1 MTSIVEY
8 VQKRLTSRTREE
20 PQRATPKKIPEITS
34 VGMVFQGNKVAK
46 SNVKLFRNWAE
57 HSEWVRAAI
66 NVRKSQVSSAEW
78 DIVPYNSDVQVDNKR
93 VAKRIKDLFDTPNAS
108 TDSFR
113 SFIEPVIED
122 LLVLDAGCIEKV
134 RNLRGETVQIWA
146 VDGGTI
152 RVSAIW
158 DGDPREPRYF
168 WYPDYQERARW
179 LNVEFIYMMSS
190 PRTYTPIGLAPL
202 ESLKNTIDAELGGH
216 EYNRR
221 QVQAAAPDGI
231 LDLGEGARPEQ
242 VDEFKNYWLSEVAG
256 RGAMAFLGGTKNAQF
271 IPFRTSNREMQF
283 LEWQQYLV
291 RKIAAV
297 FGLSPQDLGIT
308 FDVNRSTSE
317 IQSEHTEDRGLRPLL
332 ALIQDYFT
340 REVVWDP
347 AFGGPENNLAFR
359 FTRLNLKETTSK
371 AAINKMALAG
381 APWKTINEAR
391 KEDGREPLGS
401 EYDKL
406 IMTTPVGA
414 VTLENVPSAQDAL
427 DSKKPAPPKSPSA
440 AGPRQAPK
448 SASLEGSEA
457 LKEIT

>member
-1 MTSIVEY
+1 MTSLVEY
-8 VQKRLTSRTREE
+8 VQKRLAVRPREQ
-20 PQRATPKKIPEITS
+20 PQRATPKKVPELTS
-34 VGMVFQGNKVAK
+34 VGMVYQGNKVAK
-46 SNVKLFRNWAE
+46 SNVPLFRHWGE

-78 DIVPYNSDVQVDNKR
+78 DIVPYNPDIEVDNKR
-93 VAKRIKDLFDTPNAS
+93 LAKRIKALFDTPNAS
-108 TDSFR
+108 VDSFR
-113 SFIEPVIED
+113 SFVEPIIED
-122 LLVLDAGCIEKV
+122 ILVLDAGCIEKV
-134 RNLRGETVQIWA
+134 RNLRGEPVQLWS

-152 RVSAIW
+152 RVSSIW

-179 LNVEFIYMMSS
+179 LNDEFVYLMAN
-190 PRTYTPIGLAPL
+190 PRTYSPVGLAPL
-202 ESLKNTIDAELGGH
+202 ETLKNTVDAELGGH

-221 QVQAAAPDGI
+221 QVQSAAPDGI

-242 VDEFKNYWLSEVAG
+242 VDDFKAYWLSEVAG

-271 IPFRTSNREMQF
+271 IPFHASNKEMQF

-317 IQSEHTEDRGLRPLL
+317 VQAEQTEDRGLRPLL

-340 REVVWDP
+340 REIVWDI
-347 AFGGPENNLAFR
+347 AYGGAANNLAFR
-359 FTRLNLKETTSK
+359 FTRLNLKETTDK
-371 AAINKMALAG
+371 ATINKMALSG

-391 KEDGREPLGS
+391 KEDGREPLGP

-414 VTLENVPSAQDAL
+414 VTLEDVPSARESL
-427 DSKKPAPPKSPSA
+427 ESKQAKPPPSSPA
-440 AGPRQAPK
+440 ARPRQTPK
-448 SASLEGSEA
+448 RASLEGSEA
-457 LKEIT
+457 PKEIE